1 MKFITSSGTL
11 KIYFWGCKLKLN
23 LSKRF
28 VFTEK
33 TRRFFKISGR
43 KCKVS
48 KEQRLKWHVRKLP
61 WMKQLLS
68 NKILFGLNR
77 SYSGNNIPFTRSI
90 NKLMIVFQLKDQT
103 KLDMNLLSRPLNF
116 QWTLKKTQHNQTW
129 HHGHK
134 FHRLTGKMSL
144 TCKNSKL
151 KSSL

>member
-1 MKFITSSGTL
+1 MKCITSPGTL

-33 TRRFFKISGR
+33 MKRFFKISVR
-43 KCKVS
+43 KCKVP
-48 KEQRLKWHVRKLP
+48 KEQRLKWHIRKLL

-68 NKILFGLNR
+68 SKILIGPKK
-77 SYSGNNIPFTRSI
+77 SYLGKSIPFTRSI
-90 NKLMIVFQLKDQT
+90 NKLMIVFQSKDQT
-103 KLDMNLLSRPLNF
+103 GLDMNLLSRPRSFL
-116 QWTLKKTQHNQTW
+116 WTLRKTQRHQTW

-134 FHRLTGKMSL
+134 FLKLTAKMSL